1 VLKGA
6 APATKR
12 VAVLWDPIRTTPTAA
27 ASYTDASN
35 RAASGL
41 GMSLESFAA
50 ARADDM
56 AATLDR
62 IAASAPDVVF
72 VGIDLRTFSKFGEI
86 AAFAVHRKLVTI
98 GIAPQFANAGG
109 LLCFGPDVPE
119 VLARTISYVN
129 RILRG
134 AKPAELPVEIP
145 RQPEDSEGHRD
156 QDPAVRA
163 AACRQSDRVMQ

>member
-1 VLKGA
+1 M
-6 APATKR
+6 
-12 VAVLWDPIRTTPTAA
+12 PIRTTPTAA

-35 RAASGL
+35 RAAGGL

-86 AAFAVHRKLVTI
+86 AAFAVRRKLVTI
-98 GIAPQFANAGG
+98 GIAPQFADAGG

-119 VLARTISYVN
+119 LLARTISYVN
-129 RILRG
+129 RASCAARSRPSCPWRCHVNLKT
-134 AKPAELPVEIP
+134 AKVIAIKI
-145 RQPEDSEGHRD
+145 
-156 QDPAVRA
+156 PAVRA